1 VTEIHEHADGAPLTK
16 VVDHVAIEID
26 DLDRRVAALVATGA
40 LRVLREGRQFSTGQ
54 RIFMLG
60 DGTGFKLELI
70 ESQNPAVSFA
80 HIALRVADVEAAEAA
95 LVHQGWAPR
104 RPPHE
109 LSAARART
117 SLVSDGRLDLQVI
130 AYEADSPDMV
140 RWSETEEARL

>member
-1 VTEIHEHADGAPLTK
+1 VTETDEQSNYDTSPK
-16 VVDHVAIEID
+16 VDHIAVEMDDID
-26 DLDRRVAALVATGA
+26 QRVAALVATGA

-70 ESQNPAVSFA
+70 ESQRPAVSFA
-80 HIALRVADVEAAEAA
+80 HVALRVSNVEAAEAM
-95 LVHQGWAPR
+95 LVQQGWLPR

-117 SLVSDGRLDLQVI
+117 ALVSDGSLDLQVI
-130 AYEADSPDMV
+130 AYEPESPDMV
-140 RWSETEEARL
+140 RWSDGQEVRP